1 MISATSSVVVRHSTP
16 RSTRTMG
23 FCALNGLFWVSA
35 AGWVGGMA
43 MAPPAAR
50 AETAH
55 ARFMAK
61 RRAKVR
67 RLPRTATEQQK
78 LPALRSGLAARAR
91 RSHHE
96 DACHRVHA
104 LARTQRT
111 NRPRGTCFGTR
122 RRSRVLT
129 SVLPSRLAVRVIIQ
143 TSRRTPSPRTR
154 RRAPR
159 KPPRAARRSRREGS
173 CGRGPAAG
181 SRTRRR
187 SRRAAVVAT

>member
-1 MISATSSVVVRHSTP
+1 VSHRLDFGVAQSSYRHSTP

-67 RLPRTATEQQK
+67 
-78 LPALRSGLAARAR
+78 
-91 RSHHE
+91 
-96 DACHRVHA
+96 
-104 LARTQRT
+104 
-111 NRPRGTCFGTR
+111 
-122 RRSRVLT
+122 
-129 SVLPSRLAVRVIIQ
+129 
-143 TSRRTPSPRTR
+143 
-154 RRAPR
+154 
-159 KPPRAARRSRREGS
+159 
-173 CGRGPAAG
+173 
-181 SRTRRR
+181 
-187 SRRAAVVAT
+187 